1 MGKRGRGRTMNSIG
15 AHLLRVMA
23 ATLIVCAIA
32 GGTYSATAHAS
43 TCATFTADSGDN
55 VIILGETTSY
65 FWYDGK
71 YWFYGTG
78 DLAVCWKNTYGVYT
92 YTSYSSC
99 DQNTS
104 ANDTVYVK
112 ALAGD
117 DVVVPNV
124 EGHNCEGS
132 AISTYVN
139 PFNEAIFDFGLSAD
153 MGTGA
158 DTAYGTDNDDDLYS
172 NKPGT
177 IIPYNY
183 LPRDYAEDFLCG
195 YDGDDS
201 LYGDHDD
208 TNTYEEILHGGNGTD
223 YCNGGQDGSWF
234 DWAHTTCNTSV
245 YASAFSVDTTCG
257 SNPPNLWW

>member
-1 MGKRGRGRTMNSIG
+1 MPNG
-15 AHLLRVMA
+15 AWLLRVVAPVLMVWAIA
-23 ATLIVCAIA
+23 ATPC
-32 GGTYSATAHAS
+32 ATAHAA

-65 FWYDGK
+65 FWYAGK

-78 DLAVCWKNTYGVYT
+78 DLAVCWKTTHGVYT

-99 DQNTS
+99 DSNTS
-104 ANDTVYVK
+104 ASDSVYVK

-139 PFNEAIFDFGLSAD
+139 PFNEAIFDFGLD
-153 MGTGA
+153 TEMGTGA
-158 DTAYGTDNDDDLYS
+158 DTAYGTGNDDVLYS
-172 NKPGT
+172 NEYGT
-177 IIPYNY
+177 IVPYNY
-183 LPRDYAEDFLCG
+183 LPADADEDILCG

-208 TNTYEEILHGGNGTD
+208 TETYEEILHGGDGTD
-223 YCNGGQDGSWF
+223 YCNGGQDGNYY
-234 DWAHTTCNTSV
+234 DWAHSSCNTSV
-245 YASAFSVDTTCG
+245 YASSTGVDRGGCG
-257 SNPPNLWW
+257 AEAQSFWW